1 MTEQAQA
8 TAPGNDNAVSKAMVM
23 AAGLGTRMRPLT
35 DELPKPLVRLRGR
48 PLIDYAIDRLVE
60 AGVQSAV
67 VNVHYLADA
76 IEHHLAD
83 RTDIEI
89 IISDERGHLLDTG
102 GGAAH
107 VIDRLGPGPFFVI
120 NSDSVWLEGIGD
132 SLSRMSS
139 RWRDDEMDCLM
150 LLASTV
156 TSVGYD
162 GRGDFGMNESG
173 RLVRR
178 PESEVAPFVNTG
190 AYLIHPRLFQDM
202 PDGAFS
208 MNLLWDRAMDADRMF
223 GIRHDGIWMH
233 VGTPEALNEAERLM
247 SERSY

>member
-1 MTEQAQA
+1 MTKQKQKPE
-8 TAPGNDNAVSKAMVM
+8 TGNTISKAMVM
-23 AAGLGTRMRPLT
+23 AAGLGKRMRPLT
-35 DELPKPLVRLRGR
+35 DDLPKPLIRLRER

-60 AGVQSAV
+60 VGVQCAV

-89 IISDERGHLLDTG
+89 VISDERGHLLDTG

-107 VIDRLGPGPFFVI
+107 VLDILGPGPFFVI

-132 SLSRMSS
+132 SLSRMRG
-139 RWRDDEMDCLM
+139 RWDDDEMDCLM

-162 GRGDFGMNESG
+162 GRGDFGMDETG
-173 RLVRR
+173 RLIRR
-178 PESEVAPFVNTG
+178 PEAEVAPFVNTG
-190 AYLIHPRLFQDM
+190 AYLIHPRLFKGM

-208 MNLLWDRAMDADRMF
+208 MNLLWDRAIDTERMF

-233 VGTPEALNEAERLM
+233 VGTPDALEEAERLM